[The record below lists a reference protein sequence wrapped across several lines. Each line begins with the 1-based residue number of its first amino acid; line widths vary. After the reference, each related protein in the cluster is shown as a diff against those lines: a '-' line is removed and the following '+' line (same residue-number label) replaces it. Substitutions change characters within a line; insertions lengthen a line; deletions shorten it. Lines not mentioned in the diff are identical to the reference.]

1 MGANSDMT
9 RDITLQSNRLICR
22 RIRSFLGKLIIS
34 TMALVLP
41 LESNAYVYAQQ
52 RRALD
57 ALREEFQRR
66 ATGTNL
72 STDNLGWFLGVFVAL
87 ITVMILVSW
96 LINRFQQR
104 RPYFSHTLLFLELSW
119 VNQLKLKDVLFLW
132 KWTSK
137 ERIRPR
143 AQIFVDPALW
153 QGKINPI
160 LVAAGSTIQP
170 TEWDRLYARLFGT
183 LVPQN
188 NVAES
193 AGTSRANE
201 ISEPPA

>member
-1 MGANSDMT
+1 MT
-9 RDITLQSNRLICR
+9 RNTTLQSDARICR
-22 RIRSFLGKLIIS
+22 RIRSILGKVIIS
-34 TMALVLP
+34 TTALVLS
-41 LESNAYVYAQQ
+41 LGLSAYVYAQQ
-52 RRALD
+52 RRPLE

-72 STDNLGWFLGVFVAL
+72 RTDDLGWILGVFVVL
-87 ITVMILVSW
+87 ITLMILVSW

-119 VNQLKLKDVLFLW
+119 VHQLKLKDVLFLW
-132 KWTSK
+132 KWTSQD
-137 ERIRPR
+137 RIRPR

-160 LVAAGSTIQP
+160 LAAAGSTIQQ
-170 TEWDRLYARLFGT
+170 TEWDRLYGRLFGT

-188 NVAES
+188 NLTES
-193 AGTSRANE
+193 AGTSTAND
-201 ISEPPA
+201 INEPPA